1 MTAQALLARAG
12 VLAAA
17 NDLVPPRRRSNPAW
31 SASARLSRR
40 LGRPVGQSGSGPT
53 LWVLYPSAAEA
64 AAVADEVRAALAVA
78 DLPIVGAGEPF
89 VEATTIAAR
98 AANDRSDR

>member
-1 MTAQALLARAG
+1 M
-12 VLAAA
+12 
-17 NDLVPPRRRSNPAW
+17 
-31 SASARLSRR
+31 
-40 LGRPVGQSGSGPT
+40 
-53 LWVLYPSAAEA
+53 
-64 AAVADEVRAALAVA
+64 ADEVRAALAVA